1 MNRFHSYRNSVALS
15 LAIGLSLN
23 TITLSS
29 AAESEANSNLVSAVS
44 SIQIK
49 DLKKSVAFLASDALE
64 GREAGS
70 EGSRAAAVYLIE
82 QMEKFGLKPVGD
94 DETYRQSFGKN
105 YQNLLGLLPGSDPD
119 LADEIIVVG
128 AHYDHVGYG
137 YSGNSRG
144 TVGQIHNGADD
155 NGRGV
160 AASLEFIEAAS
171 LLETAPRR
179 SILFVF
185 WDAEELGLLGSKHW
199 TTKPTINLNRV
210 KYYINLDMVG
220 RLTDNEL
227 EVYGSRTAD
236 GLRRLYS
243 STNEDG
249 IRAKFNWY
257 LRPDSDHYSF
267 LQKNIPFVMPFT
279 KKHVD
284 YHRASDDFDKV
295 NFDGHAKI
303 ARHWFRILWQL
314 ANTDELPGF
323 RRKCLAENEGVRR
336 NIESALSPA
345 VSRLGVSWNT
355 EQSEQAG
362 ELIIRNLV
370 STSPAWTAGLR
381 PGDRILALNGRPFKN
396 SAVFVQ
402 NVYASEADS
411 EMTIRRAQSEESE
424 QLFIQLKGQPVLLGL
439 AFRADNAETHS
450 LIVSHVVSDSPAAN
464 AGLQR
469 NDRII
474 LVSEKP
480 VYSTQQSADE
490 LLGAQKPIMIEFS
503 RDGVVSKTK
512 LQPLKRISKPTP
524 KAESETSTNE
534 SSI

>member
-1 MNRFHSYRNSVALS
+1 MESV
-15 LAIGLSLN
+15 IN
-23 TITLSS
+23 
-29 AAESEANSNLVSAVS
+29 

-82 QMEKFGLKPVGD
+82 LMEKFGLEPAGD
-94 DETYRQSFGKN
+94 DETYQQSFGKN
-105 YQNLLGLLPGSDPD
+105 YHNLLGLLPGSDPK
-119 LADEIIVVG
+119 LADEIIVIG

-155 NGRGV
+155 NGSGV
-160 AASLEFIEAAS
+160 AAILEYIEAVS
-171 LLETAPRR
+171 LSKTAPRR
-179 SILFVF
+179 SILFAF

-199 TTKPTINLNRV
+199 TANPTINLNRI
-210 KYYINLDMVG
+210 KYYINLDMIG
-220 RLTDNEL
+220 RLTDNEI

-243 STNEDG
+243 STNEDS

-267 LQKNIPFVMPFT
+267 LKKNIPFLMPFT

-295 NFDGHAKI
+295 NFEGHAKI

-314 ANTDELPGF
+314 ANTDDLPGF
-323 RRKCLAENEGVRR
+323 RQKSLGEHEGIRR
-336 NIESALSPA
+336 NVESAPSLP
-345 VSRLGVSWNT
+345 VSRLGISWNT

-370 STSPAWTAGLR
+370 STSPAWAAGLR
-381 PGDRILALNGRPFKN
+381 PGDRILGLNGRPFKN
-396 SAVFVQ
+396 SAEFVRD
-402 NVYASEADS
+402 VYASESNS
-411 EMTIRRAQSEESE
+411 EITIRRAQSEESE
-424 QLFIQLKGQPVLLGL
+424 KISIQLKGQPVLLGL
-439 AFRADNAETHS
+439 AFRADDAETHS

-474 LVSEKP
+474 LVSGKP
-480 VYSTQQSADE
+480 VYSTQRSADD
-490 LLGAQKPIMIEFS
+490 LLGAQKPIKIEFS
-503 RDGVVSKTK
+503 REGVVSKTK
-512 LQPLKRISKPTP
+512 LQPLKKISKPAPNAEQETP
-524 KAESETSTNE
+524 TNE
-534 SSI
+534 